1 VPLAKGDGMSD
12 ERNDRILD
20 NRWQPIADVDVSE
33 RRRNWLK
40 LAVIIAGIVAF
51 GILDALVIL
60 R

>member
-1 VPLAKGDGMSD
+1 MSD